1 MRTIETKSAED
12 YRDTPYGQQLLD
24 GFRRLLFAPD
34 LEREF
39 RRYIGRQARLAQQL
53 GACLL
58 ILVVCGYLYVEH
70 QLFGDHDPDWL
81 RELTVLRLLQIVPGL
96 AILVLTLFMRRA
108 RIIANRLFPAFLV
121 LIGVIAARIDMQY
134 ELTQPELAFRYGA
147 GLLIVCSF
155 FFLGVTFWRA
165 LASAMAI
172 VLFDVLIAVVVL
184 SPSELLVHWVSVSYY
199 LLLLVLG
206 AISRYVHEYSQRE
219 QFLMRKLLGWVAQH
233 DAMTGLANRRS
244 FDSALPQTLL
254 QARRERKPLA
264 LLLLDLDN
272 FKDYNDSLGHPAGD
286 ALIREFGTLLVGFSR
301 RPLDL
306 AARVGG
312 EEFALL
318 LLDCDAQSAQA
329 IAGQILQKLEER
341 ALPHPASVHGAHV
354 TSSIGVAVL
363 QPEQTPEQLYHA
375 ADKALYEAKLAGK
388 NRYAMSAGQSTE
400 ARSCLAAW

>member
-1 MRTIETKSAED
+1 MPLLETKSAED
-12 YRDTPYGQQLLD
+12 YRDTPYGRQMLD
-24 GFRRLLFAPD
+24 GFRHLLFVPD

-39 RRYIGRQARLAQQL
+39 RRYLSRQARLAQQL

-58 ILVVCGYLYVEH
+58 ILVVSGYLYFEH
-70 QLFGDHDPDWL
+70 QLFGHHDPVWL

-96 AILVLTLFMRRA
+96 AILVLTLFLRRA
-108 RIIANRLFPAFLV
+108 RIFANRMFPVFLV
-121 LIGVIAARIDMQY
+121 LIGVIAARIDVQY
-134 ELTQPELAFRYGA
+134 EIIQPAFALRYGA

-165 LASAMAI
+165 LASGMAI
-172 VLFDVLIAVVVL
+172 ILFDVLIAVVVL
-184 SPSELLVHWVSVSYY
+184 SPSELLVHWISVSYY

-219 QFLMRKLLGWVAQH
+219 QFLTRKLLGWVAQH

-244 FDSALPQTLL
+244 FDTALPQTLL

-272 FKDYNDSLGHPAGD
+272 FKNYNDSLGHQAGD
-286 ALIREFGTLLVGFSR
+286 ALIREFGALFARFSR

-329 IAGQILQKLEER
+329 IAAQILQMLEER

-354 TSSIGVAVL
+354 TTSIGVAVL
-363 QPEQTPEQLYHA
+363 QPEQTAEQLYHA
-375 ADKALYEAKLAGK
+375 ADTALYEAKLAGK
-388 NRYAMSAGQSTE
+388 NRYAMSTGQSTE
-400 ARSCLAAW
+400 ARSCSAPW

>member
-12 YRDTPYGQQLLD
+12 YRDTPYGRQLLE
-24 GFRRLLFAPD
+24 GFRRLLFMPE

-39 RRYIGRQARLAQQL
+39 RRYLSRQARLAQQL

-58 ILVVCGYLYVEH
+58 ILVVSGYLYIEH
-70 QLFGDHDPDWL
+70 RLFGHHDPDWL
-81 RELTVLRLLQIVPGL
+81 RELTVLRLMQIVPGL
-96 AILVLTLFMRRA
+96 AILVLTLFLRRA
-108 RIIANRLFPAFLV
+108 RIIANRMFPLFLV

-134 ELTQPELAFRYGA
+134 EITQPEFAFRYGA

-184 SPSELLVHWVSVSYY
+184 SPSELLVHWISVSYY

-219 QFLMRKLLGWVAQH
+219 QFLTRKLLGWVAQH

-244 FDSALPQTLL
+244 FDTALPQTLL

-286 ALIREFGTLLVGFSR
+286 ALIREFGALLTGFSR

-329 IAGQILQKLEER
+329 IAGQILQALEAR

-354 TSSIGVAVL
+354 TSSIGVAML

-400 ARSCLAAW
+400 ARSRSAPW

>member
-12 YRDTPYGQQLLD
+12 YRDTPYGRQMLD
-24 GFRRLLFAPD
+24 GFRRLLFVPD

-39 RRYIGRQARLAQQL
+39 RRYLSRQARLAQQL

-58 ILVVCGYLYVEH
+58 ILVVSGYLYFEH
-70 QLFGDHDPDWL
+70 QLFGHHDPGWL

-96 AILVLTLFMRRA
+96 AILVLTLFVRRA
-108 RIIANRLFPAFLV
+108 RVIANRMFPAFLV
-121 LIGVIAARIDMQY
+121 LIGVIAARIDVQY
-134 ELTQPELAFRYGA
+134 EIIQPDLALRYGA

-172 VLFDVLIAVVVL
+172 ILFDVLIAVVVL
-184 SPSELLVHWVSVSYY
+184 SPSELLVHWISVSYY

-219 QFLMRKLLGWVAQH
+219 QFLTRKLLGWVAQH

-244 FDSALPQTLL
+244 FDTALPQTLL

-286 ALIREFGTLLVGFSR
+286 ALIREFGALLARFSR

-318 LLDCDAQSAQA
+318 LLDCDARSAQT
-329 IAGQILQKLEER
+329 IAGQILQMLEER
-341 ALPHPASVHGAHV
+341 ALPHPASVQGAYV

-388 NRYAMSAGQSTE
+388 NRYAVSADQSTE
-400 ARSCLAAW
+400 SRSCSTAW

>member
-1 MRTIETKSAED
+1 MRNIETKSAED
-12 YRDTPYGQQLLD
+12 YRDTPYGRQLLD
-24 GFRRLLFAPD
+24 GFRRLLFVPE

-39 RRYIGRQARLAQQL
+39 RRYLSRQARLAQQL

-58 ILVVCGYLYVEH
+58 ILVVSGYLYVEH
-70 QLFGDHDPDWL
+70 QLFGHHDPEWL

-96 AILVLTLFMRRA
+96 AILVLTLFYRRA
-108 RIIANRLFPAFLV
+108 RIIANRMFPAFLV

-134 ELTQPELAFRYGA
+134 EITQPELAFRYGA
-147 GLLIVCSF
+147 GLLIVSSF
-155 FFLGVTFWRA
+155 FFLGITFWRA

-172 VLFDVLIAVVVL
+172 ILFDVLIAVVVL
-184 SPSELLVHWVSVSYY
+184 SSSELLVHWISVSYY

-219 QFLMRKLLGWVAQH
+219 QFLTRKLLGWVATH

-244 FDSALPQTLL
+244 FDAALPQTLL

-286 ALIREFGTLLVGFSR
+286 ALIREFGMLLGCFSR

-318 LLDCDAQSAQA
+318 LLDCDAQSAQT
-329 IAGQILQKLEER
+329 IAGQILQTLQAR
-341 ALPHPASVHGAHV
+341 ALPHPASVHAAHV

-363 QPEQTPEQLYHA
+363 QPGQTAEQLYHA
-375 ADKALYEAKLAGK
+375 ADAALYEAKQAGK
-388 NRYAMSAGQSTE
+388 NRYAMSGEPAE
-400 ARSCLAAW
+400 ARSLSTAW

>member
-1 MRTIETKSAED
+1 MPILETKSAED
-12 YRDTPYGQQLLD
+12 YRDTPYGRQMLD
-24 GFRRLLFAPD
+24 GFRRLLFVPD

-39 RRYIGRQARLAQQL
+39 RRYLSRQARLAQQL

-58 ILVVCGYLYVEH
+58 ILVVSGYLYFEH
-70 QLFGDHDPDWL
+70 QLFGHHDPGWL

-96 AILVLTLFMRRA
+96 AILVLTLFVRRA
-108 RIIANRLFPAFLV
+108 RVIANRMFPAFLV
-121 LIGVIAARIDMQY
+121 LIGVIAARIDVQY
-134 ELTQPELAFRYGA
+134 EIIQPDLALRYGA

-172 VLFDVLIAVVVL
+172 ILFDVLIAVVVL
-184 SPSELLVHWVSVSYY
+184 SPSELLVHWISVSYY

-219 QFLMRKLLGWVAQH
+219 QFLTRKLLGWVAQH

-244 FDSALPQTLL
+244 FDTALPQTLL

-286 ALIREFGTLLVGFSR
+286 ALIREFGALLARFSR

-318 LLDCDAQSAQA
+318 LLDCDARSAQT
-329 IAGQILQKLEER
+329 IAGQILQMLEER
-341 ALPHPASVHGAHV
+341 ALPHPASVQGAYV

>member
-108 RIIANRLFPAFLV
+108 RIIANRMFPAFLV

-184 SPSELLVHWVSVSYY
+184 SPSELLVHWISVSYY

-244 FDSALPQTLL
+244 FDSTLPQTLL

-286 ALIREFGTLLVGFSR
+286 ALIREFGTLLAGFSR

-375 ADKALYEAKLAGK
+375 ADTALYEAKQAGK
-388 NRYAMSAGQSTE
+388 NRYAMSAGQTTE
-400 ARSCLAAW
+400 ARSCSAAW